1 MILYARDYE
10 STLRETLI
18 QNLNWLE
25 EEFSFHFNSEK
36 HKFTQKEKALANQI
50 IRNISECVNCLRDLE
65 LNELL
70 ISTIKSI
77 RSIYPALF

>member
-10 STLRETLI
+10 NTLREELV

-25 EEFSFHFNSEK
+25 EEFSFLFNSKK
-36 HKFTQKEKALANQI
+36 HKFSQQEKALANQI
-50 IRNISECVNCLRDLE
+50 IENISECVNSFRDLE

-70 ISTIKSI
+70 ISTVKSI

>member
-10 STLRETLI
+10 STLREELVH
-18 QNLNWLE
+18 NLNWLE
-25 EEFSFHFNSEK
+25 EEFSFLFNSKK
-36 HKFTQKEKALANQI
+36 HKFSQEEKALANQI
-50 IRNISECVNCLRDLE
+50 IDNISDCVRSLRDLE

-70 ISTIKSI
+70 TSTVNSI